1 MYGGLVMEEGTGEDI
16 FYRPQHPYTQGLLR
30 SIPKRGGGSRE
41 RLIPIEG
48 TPPDLLDP
56 PPGCPFMERCPHAF
70 ERCSQRPPVT
80 ELSPGHRSMCWLA
93 EGAQQPLAA
102 AAEGGLAGE

>member
-1 MYGGLVMEEGTGEDI
+1 MYGGLVMEEGTVEDI

-48 TPPDLLDP
+48 TPPDLLNP

-93 EGAQQPLAA
+93 AGEQPAV
-102 AAEGGLAGE
+102 EGGVTQ